1 MRRHS
6 KPSKRR
12 GLKSLLIEPY
22 RQVQV
27 GVVFL
32 LLNVLFSTLVLF
44 VFSYYFWD
52 VYSSLT
58 VYFDLSDAQ
67 KSEIL
72 SKLLIPVY
80 ITFGLVFAF
89 LILTVLSSL
98 TYTHKIYGPLVAI
111 NRFLDEMLANETP
124 KPLVLRDGD
133 QLHDLAEKL
142 NALIDVKK

>member
-1 MRRHS
+1 MSRYS

-98 TYTHKIYGPLVAI
+98 TYTHKIYGP
-111 NRFLDEMLANETP
+111 
-124 KPLVLRDGD
+124 GSY
-133 QLHDLAEKL
+133 
-142 NALIDVKK
+142 